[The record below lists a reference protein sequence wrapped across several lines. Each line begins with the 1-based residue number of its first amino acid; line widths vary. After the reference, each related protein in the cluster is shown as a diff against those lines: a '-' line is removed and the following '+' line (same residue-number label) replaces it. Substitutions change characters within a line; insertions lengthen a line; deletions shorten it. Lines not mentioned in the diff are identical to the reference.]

1 VIIRGVLAGAAVAT
15 SVVAAAPLHGQEAS
29 LLLGGI
35 HTAYADSLSGS
46 AGTIGARFK
55 LQTPSFWTQLDGFAT
70 RFTTGGWATQG
81 SGGLLGLVGLSRHVA
96 LGIRADANVNAIQDG
111 PWSAI
116 GSGGP
121 YLVAATDGWIAA
133 GGVTGGGVRSIDA
146 LTSALVTGV
155 LRMSRLAGRWTV
167 DLRASSSWADTI
179 RFFDALAGL
188 MYSDRHLTVSASG
201 GIRTGDLGDDPW
213 AQGRVEWRVTPFLGL
228 EASVGTYPADIT
240 GFTEGFFVSAGLR
253 VGTRR
258 RDLPPERDVTLQR
271 LSDEQAEITFVVRDA
286 EEVAIAGEWNAWTPT
301 PLARIDGSH
310 WRITLPLGPGAYRF
324 ALVIDGDRWV
334 VPHGIPAMPDDFGGE
349 VGLLLIGGEVR

>member
-1 VIIRGVLAGAAVAT
+1 MIIRGVLFGAAVTT
-15 SVVAAAPLHGQEAS
+15 SVVAAAPLLGQEAS

-46 AGTIGARFK
+46 AGTVGVRLKA
-55 LQTPSFWTQLDGFAT
+55 QTPGFWTQVDGFAT

-81 SGGLLGLVGLSRHVA
+81 SGGLMGLVGLSPHVA
-96 LGIRADANVNAIQDG
+96 LGIRADGSVNAIQDG

-133 GGVTGGGVRSIDA
+133 GGVTAGGVRTIDSI
-146 LTSALVTGV
+146 TSPLVTGV
-155 LRMSRLAGRWTV
+155 VRMSRLAGRWTV
-167 DLRASSSWADTI
+167 DLRASGSWADTI
-179 RFFDALAGL
+179 RFFDGLAGL
-188 MYSDRHLTVSASG
+188 MYTDRHVTVSAHG
-201 GIRTGDLGDDPW
+201 GIRTGDLGDEPW
-213 AQGRVEWRVTPFLGL
+213 AQGQLEWRIMPYLAL
-228 EASVGTYPADIT
+228 ETAVGNYPADIT

-253 VGTRR
+253 IGTRR
-258 RDLPPERDVTLQR
+258 RDLPPEPNVRTERLGGQQAQVTF
-271 LSDEQAEITFVVRDA
+271 TVRDA
-286 EEVAIAGEWNAWTPT
+286 EDVAIAGEWNAWTPT

-334 VPHGIPAMPDDFGGE
+334 VPKGVPAMPDDFGGE